1 VRDLL
6 LRASMDA
13 YALAYWRPVDRL
25 AASPDRA
32 QQAVLARL
40 LAANRDTRFGIEHG
54 FQDTTSAAM
63 FRERVPVREY
73 EQLRPYIDDQRR
85 TGSPA
90 LTREAPL
97 FYAQT
102 SGSTGTP
109 KYIPITQTMLAFHKR
124 EQALFSYLQYRAC
137 PAAFGGKAWGIMG
150 ASVEG
155 HLDTGHVVGSVSGHL
170 YRSLPRVIQ
179 RRFVVPPDVSS
190 IADYDLKYLT
200 ILRLALNEPGISY
213 IGSPNPSTFL
223 RLIELLNDRRESLL
237 RDLADGTFD
246 RLDAL
251 DAGLRRTVAERLAAS
266 PERAAQLDREREL
279 TFSNVWPGIRLIT
292 TWTGGSCGI
301 ALGRLRTKLPPGTAV
316 MELGYQSTECRGTIA
331 LTANEAGGLPPL
343 HHHFFEFVEQASW
356 DDGRPGFRT
365 LGELETGRR
374 YYIVITT
381 ASGLYRYFMNDLLE
395 VTGFFRGTPLLRFL
409 QKGKGVTS
417 LTGEKLYEAQAI
429 DSVSGVAARH
439 GFASRF
445 FMLVA
450 DEQAAAYR
458 LFLEAGGAPNGD
470 ADAIAAEI
478 DHRLGELNIEYHGK
492 RTSGRLK
499 PLQLSWLRPGAGE
512 AYKMACVRAGQREGQ
527 YKPVALQYRKD
538 LRFSFD
544 EFKMSP
550 DTTV

>member
-1 VRDLL
+1 MNDFL
-6 LRASMDA
+6 LRASMRA
-13 YALAYWRPVDRL
+13 YELRYWRPVDSR
-25 AASPDRA
+25 AGSPDRA
-32 QQAVLARL
+32 QQAVLAGL
-40 LAANRDTRFGIEHG
+40 LADNRDTRFGVAHG
-54 FQDTTSAAM
+54 FKDIRNAAD
-63 FRERVPVREY
+63 FRERVPVQEY
-73 EQLRPYIDDQRR
+73 EQLRPHIDEQRR
-85 TGSPA
+85 TGLSA

-109 KYIPITQTMLAFHKR
+109 KYIPITPAMLALHKR

-137 PAAFGGKAWGIMG
+137 PAAFSGKAWGIMG

-155 HLDTGHVVGSVSGHL
+155 HLDTGQVVGSVSGHL
-170 YRSLPRVIQ
+170 YRSLPRIIQ
-179 RRFVVPPDVSS
+179 RRFVVPPEVSS
-190 IADYDLKYLT
+190 IADYDLKYLV
-200 ILRLALNEPGISY
+200 ILRLALSEPRITY

-223 RLIELLNDRRESLL
+223 RLIELLNDRRDALL
-237 RDLADGTFD
+237 SGVANGTFD
-246 RLDAL
+246 GLDAL
-251 DAGLRRTVAERLAAS
+251 DAPLRRIVADRLTPQPEMAARLAHE
-266 PERAAQLDREREL
+266 PQL
-279 TFSNVWPGIRLIT
+279 TFGNVWPGIRLIT

-301 ALGRLRTKLPPGTAV
+301 ALGRLRQLLPPATAV

-331 LTANEAGGLPPL
+331 LTLDAAGGLPPL
-343 HHHFFEFVEQASW
+343 HHHFFEFVEQSSW
-356 DDGRPGFRT
+356 DEGRAVFRT
-365 LGELETGRR
+365 LGELEAGQR
-374 YYIVITT
+374 YYVIITT

-409 QKGKGVTS
+409 QKGKGVTN

-429 DSVSGVAARH
+429 ESVSSVAAQH

-458 LFLEAGGAPNGD
+458 LFVEPGAAVEGD
-470 ADAIAAEI
+470 GRTIADRI

-499 PLQLSWLRPGAGE
+499 PLELLWLRSGTAE

-527 YKPVALQYRKD
+527 YKPIALQYRKD
-538 LRFSFD
+538 LRFPFD
-544 EFKMSP
+544 EY
-550 DTTV
+550 VAR